1 MSAADASPEGI
12 VFDGRSGEGPE
23 SWQWTHLRRSP
34 DAERVLLDDPEIPRS
49 VAFALLQE
57 DTIPR
62 ATEAGAGTLL
72 ILRGVNLVP
81 GADPEDMV
89 SLRLW
94 ITPRRIVS
102 TELRRLVQ
110 IDEMI
115 EAFREGRGPKTPG
128 AFVLALVEALRAAV
142 EPVVDAAE
150 DTLSDLETEV
160 AGPGFSPASATR
172 ASLADVRRDVI
183 QLHRYLAPQ
192 SAALD
197 ALLRLAPAW
206 LPDRDQLREE
216 AEAYRRISADLEAL
230 RQRGQLLADELRL
243 IAAERMNQL
252 MLRLGVIATVFLPVT
267 FLAGLLGVNLAG
279 IPFAD
284 RPWAFGAFCG
294 VLVAVGLVS
303 YWLGRNLM
311 R

>member
-1 MSAADASPEGI
+1 MDEAHAEPVLFA
-12 VFDGRSGEGPE
+12 GEGPGG
-23 SWQWTHLRRSP
+23 WRWTHLSRSP
-34 DAERVLLDDPEIPRS
+34 EAERTLRADPEIPPAI
-49 VAFALLQE
+49 VDALLEE

-62 ATEAGAGTLL
+62 AAEAGSGTLL

-94 ITPRRIVS
+94 VTARRIVS
-102 TELRRLVQ
+102 TERRRLVE
-110 IDEMI
+110 IDAMI
-115 EAFREGRGPKTPG
+115 DAFRAGRAPASPG
-128 AFVLALVEALRAAV
+128 AFVLALIENLRAAV
-142 EPVVDAAE
+142 DPVVDAAE
-150 DTLSDLETEV
+150 DGLSELETM
-160 AGPGFSPASATR
+160 AAQPDFRPTPAMR
-172 ASLADVRRDVI
+172 ARLADLRRDVI

-197 ALLRLAPAW
+197 ALLRLSPPW
-206 LPDRDQLREE
+206 LPDPTELREE
-216 AEAYRRISADLEAL
+216 AEAYRRIAHDLETL

-243 IAAERMNQL
+243 VAAERMNLL

-284 RPWAFGAFCG
+284 RPWAFGAFCASL
-294 VLVAVGLVS
+294 VLVAAVS
-303 YWLGRNLM
+303 YWLGRRLM